1 MSDIGR
7 RQFRRSL
14 AREQRLE
21 AITPPPYLVDGV
33 DPMPPEVAAVLEVVD
48 AERAEGDAE
57 WERHRAM
64 HEDSDPPQCS
74 CEDWP

>member
-1 MSDIGR
+1 MSDVGR

-33 DPMPPEVAAVLEVVD
+33 DPMPPEVAAVLEEMD
-48 AERAEGDAE
+48 ADERENVLSLE
-57 WERHRAM
+57 EHRAA
-64 HEDSDPPQCS
+64 HEDFEPPHCT
-74 CEDWP
+74 CGEHP